1 MMRAISRALL
11 AGGLFASATA
21 NANLLEP
28 EKSSTPIIP
37 AVEIE
42 RQHPIDGMLRAAER
56 EFRTAILRA
65 VEDPDPVRSIEKI
78 DALIPL
84 LGRSSP
90 TQIFL
95 ETQKARRTVETGSI
109 EIGAAAFQAL
119 LKRYPQIIPI
129 KLNAIHSLAY
139 TTAADISARNWI
151 ELAARHPQAARAV
164 DGYTLGAVAT
174 NLEAKAQI
182 DVRDALFLALDNI
195 GYDPGSTILRDQMQ
209 IAIFFNAAADRGREA
224 EAQSA
229 LAKISD
235 PAELVEIAAQQ
246 KYNDYWGSIATDPA
260 SLETRAQSYLSALR
274 DDFVKADNGQVAGAY
289 LSASRAYTDPV
300 TVASAYAPVLDR
312 LIGQS
317 GQGGYDTF
325 DAQFWV
331 APLAWA
337 WTESGS
343 QERAEALF
351 KSALPAFDDTHGVTR
366 LNISAN
372 YALHLLEDDRPS
384 EALAFIEPAIAEL
397 EAADSSLTALSQMHA
412 VRIRAYHELGRPER
426 AFASRRNLESHRASL
441 LSIYSDAM
449 LAIGDDTAA
458 RDAIISVL
466 RSRDPRAAISYLQS
480 PLQPLRLP
488 RHVAHE
494 SSKDLLRQDPAI
506 KSALLSV
513 GRVVEVSPIILTDFD
528 HSNAA
533 EEFLN
538 QLSGSLGSLNTEAEV
553 GI

>member
-1 MMRAISRALL
+1 MAKSISKAIL
-11 AGGLFASATA
+11 AGSLIASAAA
-21 NANLLEP
+21 NGSVLEP
-28 EKSSTPIIP
+28 AKGSTPIIP

-42 RQHPIDGMLRAAER
+42 QQHPIDGMLQAEER

-65 VEDPDPVRSIEKI
+65 VDDADPVRSIEKI

-84 LGRSSP
+84 LGRNSP

-95 ETQKARRTVETGSI
+95 RTQKARRTVESGSV
-109 EIGAAAFQAL
+109 ELGAAAFQTL
-119 LKRYPQIIPI
+119 LKRYPHIIPI
-129 KLNAIHSLAY
+129 KLIAIHSLGY

-182 DVRDALFLALDNI
+182 DVRDALLLALDNI

-209 IAIFFNAAADRGREA
+209 IAIFLNAAADRGREA
-224 EAQSA
+224 EAHAA
-229 LAKISD
+229 LGKISN

-246 KYNDYWGSIATDPA
+246 KYNDYWKSIATDPA
-260 SLETRAQSYLSALR
+260 SLETKAQSYLSALR
-274 DDFVKADNGQVAGAY
+274 ADFVKAENGQVAGAY
-289 LSASRAYTDPV
+289 LSASRSYTDPV
-300 TVASAYAPVLDR
+300 TVTSAYAPVLDR

-351 KSALPAFDDTHGVTR
+351 ESALPAFDDTHGITR

-372 YALHLLEDDRPS
+372 YALHLLDDDRPS

-412 VRIRAYHELGRPER
+412 VRLRAYHELGRPER

-449 LAIGDDTAA
+449 LAIGDDSAA

-466 RSRDPRAAISYLQS
+466 RSRDPRAAISYLQA

-488 RHVAHE
+488 RHVVHE
-494 SSKDLLRQDPAI
+494 TAKDRLRQDPAI

-513 GRVVEVSPIILTDFD
+513 GRIVEVSPIRLADFD
-528 HSNAA
+528 HSGAA
-533 EEFLN
+533 EEFLTR
-538 QLSGSLGSLNTEAEV
+538 LN
-553 GI
+553 